1 MKPFSS
7 VVVGVANLDRA
18 LVLWVDEFGLEEV
31 ARRDGPDAGLAT
43 LWGLDASAIS
53 RQAVVKTPG
62 VSRGQLHLVEFS
74 GPAEAV
80 RDGAAPT
87 DCCPKN
93 LDVYVHD
100 LPARMLAMQKRGFV
114 FKNERH
120 SEVVTP
126 GGVRFRESHLPA
138 HDHINVVLLELFGES
153 LDYSP
158 QGFAAVGLLI
168 SIVPDVQREKD
179 FYQQVLGLEKLHDN
193 LLQGPEVE
201 QMIGLPPGAALD
213 ASVWGQPHSPMGQM
227 EIIEYRGAA
236 GADLYPRTRPPALGI
251 LHVVFESEELTTLCE
266 RLRDSTTNY
275 VEHGDIATLAGAG
288 ERISFNSPAGLRIE
302 VFSANPE

>member
-1 MKPFSS
+1 MQPFSS
-7 VVVGVANLDRA
+7 VVIGVASLDRA
-18 LVLWVDEFGLEEV
+18 LALWIDEFGLEQV
-31 ARRDGPDAGLAT
+31 ARCDGPDADLAK
-43 LWGLDASAIS
+43 LWALDASAIHS
-53 RQAVVKTPG
+53 QALVKTPG

-74 GPAEAV
+74 EPAQSV
-80 RDGAAPT
+80 RDGATPT

-100 LPARMLAMQKRGFV
+100 LPARMLAMQKRGFK
-114 FKNERH
+114 FKNEHH
-120 SEVVTP
+120 SEVETP

-138 HDHINVVLLELFGES
+138 HDNINVVLLELFGES
-153 LDYSP
+153 LSYSP
-158 QGFAAVGLLI
+158 RGCAAVGLLI

-201 QMIGLPPGAALD
+201 KMIGLPPGAALD
-213 ASVWGQPHSPMGQM
+213 ASVWGQPNSPMGQM
-227 EIIEYRGAA
+227 EIIEYRGAD

-251 LHVVFESEELTTLCE
+251 LHVVFESEALASVCE
-266 RLRDSTTNY
+266 RLKNSNTEF
-275 VEHGDIATLAGAG
+275 VEHGEIATLAGAG
-288 ERISFNSPAGLRIE
+288 ERISFSSPAGLRIE